1 MNKKFVINF
10 SVALHFNTFLS
21 TYSDEIG
28 FSYFVE
34 RFWREVFLNSRF
46 EKSGHLFTR
55 CNQSISENK

>member
-21 TYSDEIG
+21 THSDEVG
-28 FSYFVE
+28 FNYFVE

-46 EKSGHLFTR
+46 KKIWASFYKM
-55 CNQSISENK
+55 QSINF